1 MALFGSKKNKKKTG
15 AEAGAETKP
24 EAAPESTKNP
34 AKAKTVSLAVKNQ
47 STGSVSAT
55 PSPSVSLSGLV
66 RRPRITEKASMLAE
80 SNAYAFEVSADA
92 TKATVATAIR
102 ELYNVE
108 PIKVA
113 ILKIPTKQVIVQNK
127 KGQKRGGK
135 KAYVYLQKGQT
146 IELT

>member
-15 AEAGAETKP
+15 PEGQP
-24 EAAPESTKNP
+24 EAAKIPTNNKTD
-34 AKAKTVSLAVKNQ
+34 AKAKNKNVAVATKGQ
-47 STGSVSAT
+47 IAASASAT
-55 PSPSVSLSGLV
+55 SGSLISLSGLIQ
-66 RRPRITEKASMLAE
+66 RPRITEKASMLAE

-127 KGQKRGGK
+127 KGLKRGGK